1 MLGGSSKILPPPAK
15 LKPAEEKIFAKEYH
29 LEQNV
34 KSVKQTFIDEQRM
47 VRTQRELETQ
57 KRFLQQELDISK
69 KQMTTQKDDY
79 ERGVEEF
86 KQEMMYKHR
95 EELDRA
101 QRRVVEKESE
111 VDSLRKLMEIQQQ
124 QMDQLL
130 RQFEDL
136 KLIRQKEA
144 VLEKRQKD
152 YDDVMRAMEDAQKK
166 EEEKKQIYTVS
177 EDPFENRSLARSPK
191 KPVAASGFSEAPKPD
206 VQKLETQIKEDMD
219 NIEAKMRETQNKM
232 KMLERERD
240 AMKKKQST
248 ACSVF

>member
-1 MLGGSSKILPPPAK
+1 M
-15 LKPAEEKIFAKEYH
+15 
-29 LEQNV
+29 
-34 KSVKQTFIDEQRM
+34 
-47 VRTQRELETQ
+47 
-57 KRFLQQELDISK
+57 
-69 KQMTTQKDDY
+69 
-79 ERGVEEF
+79 EEF
-86 KQEMMYKHR
+86 KQEMLYKHR

-136 KLIRQKEA
+136 KLIRQTEA
-144 VLEKRQKD
+144 VLEKRQRD
-152 YDDVMRAMEDAQKK
+152 YDDVMKAMEDAERK

-177 EDPFENRSLARSPK
+177 EDPYENRSLARSPK
-191 KPVAASGFSEAPKPD
+191 KPPPASGFSEAQSKQQN
-206 VQKLETQIKEDMD
+206 VQQLETQIKENMD
-219 NIEAKMRETQNKM
+219 NIEAKMRETQTKM

-248 ACSVF
+248 ACAVF